1 MQINYG
7 GTDTVID
14 SNKKKDLLAEAL
26 QKIKNYSK
34 VLVLPPDITRL
45 HSGAGELTKMLYDI
59 LGKDKMRIMPAIG
72 THEALTEEHIRIM
85 YPGVPRELFMVHDW
99 RNDVVPLGVVP
110 SDFIKEVSEG
120 KLDYEIPIQVNKI
133 LLEVC
138 SSIALF
144 PRHSAERDR
153 RNVNGY
159 DLIISVGQVVPH
171 ENTGFSN
178 YSKNIFIG
186 IGGEETINKSHFLAG
201 VYGMERIMGRIN
213 TPVRKVLDY
222 AEQFIKGIP
231 IIYIMT
237 VIGREDANHVPPCNG
252 RTELVT
258 SGLFIGDNKDTFVE
272 SAKLSQQINLTR
284 LKEPLKKAV
293 VYLDPVEYQ
302 SHWLGNK
309 SIYRTRMAMADGGEL
324 TVIAP
329 GLRMYGEDPEIDR
342 LIRKYGYHGT
352 DEILQE
358 VKENQELRNNLVS
371 AAHLIHGSSE
381 RRFRIIYAPGHLSKE
396 ETENAGYEWAD
407 VNSLMK
413 QYDINKLKDGYNG
426 DFYYISNPALGLWTA
441 E

>member
-7 GTDTVID
+7 GTDTIID

-26 QKIKNYSK
+26 QKIENYSK

-85 YPGVPRELFMVHDW
+85 YPGVPRELFIVHDW
-99 RNDVVPLGVVP
+99 RNDVVQLGIVP

-133 LLEVC
+133 LLEG
-138 SSIALF
+138 
-144 PRHSAERDR
+144 
-153 RNVNGY
+153 GY

-178 YSKNIFIG
+178 HNKNIFVG

-201 VYGMERIMGRIN
+201 VYGMERIMGRID
-213 TPVRKVLDY
+213 TPVRKVFDY

-237 VIGREDANHVPPCNG
+237 VMGKEDNK
-252 RTELVT
+252 LVT
-258 SGLFIGDNKDTFVE
+258 RGLFIGDNKETFVE

-352 DEILQE
+352 DKILQE

-381 RRFRIIYAPGHLSKE
+381 GRFRIIYAPGHLSKE

-426 DFYYISNPALGLWTA
+426 DFYYISNPALGLWTT
-441 E
+441 

>member
-1 MQINYG
+1 VIKKDRGIEMQINYG
-7 GTDTVID
+7 GTDTIVD

-26 QKIKNYSK
+26 KNIKSYSK
-34 VLVLPPDITRL
+34 ILVLPPDITRL

-99 RNDVVPLGVVP
+99 RNDVVQLGVVP
-110 SDFIKEVSEG
+110 SDFIKEASEG

-133 LLEVC
+133 LLEG
-138 SSIALF
+138 
-144 PRHSAERDR
+144 
-153 RNVNGY
+153 GY

-178 YSKNIFIG
+178 YSKNIFVG

-201 VYGMERIMGRIN
+201 VYGMERIMGRID
-213 TPVRKVLDY
+213 TPVRKVFDY

-237 VIGREDANHVPPCNG
+237 VMGREDNK
-252 RTELVT
+252 LVT
-258 SGLFIGDNKDTFVE
+258 RGLFIGDDRETFE
-272 SAKLSQQINLTR
+272 EAAKLSQKVNLTK
-284 LKEPLKKAV
+284 LKEPLKKTV

-324 TVIAP
+324 IVIAP

-381 RRFRIIYAPGHLSKE
+381 GRFRIIYAPGHLSKE

-426 DFYYISNPALGLWTA
+426 DFYYISNPALGLWTV